1 MFRKLSFLTILAA
14 LTLSACASAGA
25 ATPQTGYAPPGYTVG
40 GADSYTEQP
49 MATAAPAYDEAAR
62 AASGVAGEAAVA
74 NLPTTSERL
83 VIRNANLSLVV
94 KDPSAAANQIA
105 ALAQSLGGFVVTSYV
120 YQTSVDTAGN
130 KIMQASINVRVPAE
144 KLDEALNKIKAMAVT
159 VNSENISG
167 QDVTSEYTDLE
178 SHLRNLEAAEAQL
191 QKIMDGA
198 TKTEDVLAVYNQLV
212 YIRDQIEQVK
222 GQMKYYRDSAALS
235 SISADL
241 IPDALSQPI
250 EIGGWKPAGVAKE
263 ALEALI
269 EALQGLADVLIWGS
283 IYLLPL
289 ALICG
294 LPVWGGVALVRR
306 WLKRRKAPAA

>member
-1 MFRKLSFLTILAA
+1 MTKKLILFSAIAA
-14 LTLSACASAGA
+14 LSLSACASVMATPGYGERQSYESGA
-25 ATPQTGYAPPGYTVG
+25 AG
-40 GADSYTEQP
+40 GAAP
-49 MATAAPAYDEAAR
+49 AATAAVEYAAPG
-62 AASGVAGEAAVA
+62 AAGDAAAA
-74 NLPTTSERL
+74 NSPTSSERL

-94 KDPSAAANQIA
+94 KDPTDAANKIQE
-105 ALAQSLGGFVVTSYV
+105 LAQSLGGFVVNSYV

-130 KIMQASINVRVPAE
+130 KIMQANITVRIPAE
-144 KLDEALNKIKAMAVT
+144 KLDEALAKIKELAVT
-159 VNSENISG
+159 VNSENITG

-235 SISADL
+235 AISVDL

-250 EIGGWKPAGVAKE
+250 EIGGWKPEGVAKE
-263 ALEALI
+263 AIEALI
-269 EALQGLADVLIWGS
+269 EALQGLATAAIWVVIYVLPLGLICALPILAGVLIF
-283 IYLLPL
+283 
-289 ALICG
+289 
-294 LPVWGGVALVRR
+294 RR
-306 WLKRRKAPAA
+306 LRKPKKTAA

>member
-14 LTLSACASAGA
+14 LTLAACAPAAS
-25 ATPQTGYAPPGYTVG
+25 ATPQMGYVG
-40 GADSYTEQP
+40 GGAESYPEQP

-269 EALQGLADVLIWGS
+269 EALQGLADALIWGS